1 MNMKRPWRIFVNLTT
16 VIVLLYVLTAFGCY
30 PITAKP
36 PKLETKQQRDKR
48 MAWWRQA
55 RFGMF
60 IHWGLYAVPAGQ
72 WKGEQIPGIGEWIMN
87 NAQIPISEYEQLTKQ
102 FNPVKFNANQ
112 WVRIAK
118 NAGMKYIVITS
129 KHHDGFCL
137 WDSKV
142 TDYDIID
149 ATPFKRDILDEL
161 AKACQK
167 HGIRFCFYHSIMD
180 WHHPDAQ
187 GPHYPTYNTGR
198 KKNPNFPRYV
208 ENYLKPQVREL
219 IINYG
224 PLGVLWFDGEWIPE
238 WNEQFGTDMY
248 NFVRGLQPDI
258 IINNRVG
265 RGREGM
271 EGMTKEGYFGGDF
284 GTPEQEIPA
293 TGLPGV
299 DWETCMTMNDT
310 WGYKK
315 KDHNWKSTEE
325 LLHNL
330 VDIVSKGGNYLLN
343 VGPTAEGLIPQPSV
357 AHLQAMGKWLK
368 VNGESIYGTSASPFR
383 KLDWGRCTKKHLA
396 DGVTRLYLHVFDWPT
411 DGKLTLGGL
420 DNKVLKAFLLAD
432 RKESPLPIIHQCNDI
447 TIQVPSEAP
456 DSIISVIA
464 LDIEGPVVI
473 IEPPEI
479 TSAADIFV
487 DKAGITLKSDVKNA
501 KIRYTLDGSE
511 PVASSPLYA
520 EPIHLRNSATVTAAL
535 FRNAKTI
542 SSVTRRT
549 FKKVKPRPTE
559 KVKGLAQGLY
569 YEYYEGE
576 WDKLPNF
583 DNLEAKAS
591 GTAATF
597 DISLRQRD
605 EKFGFRFSGYLKVPR
620 TGVYTFLLESD
631 DGSKLYIGDECIV
644 DNDGLHG
651 SIEESG
657 IIALATGLHPITVVF
672 FEKTGGENLE
682 VYRFG
687 PGLEEPDI
695 PASALFHLENQK

>member
-1 MNMKRPWRIFVNLTT
+1 MNMKRPWQIFVNLTT
-16 VIVLLYVLTAFGCY
+16 AILMLYILTALGCY
-30 PITAKP
+30 PTT
-36 PKLETKQQRDKR
+36 KLETKKQHDKR
-48 MAWWRQA
+48 MAWWREA

-60 IHWGLYAVPAGQ
+60 IHWGVYAVPAGQ
-72 WKGEQIPGIGEWIMN
+72 WQGEEIRGASEWIMN
-87 NAQIPISEYEQLTKQ
+87 TAKIPISEYEPLADQ
-102 FNPVKFNANQ
+102 FNPILFDADE
-112 WVRIAK
+112 WVQIAK
-118 NAGMKYIVITS
+118 DAGMRYIVITS

-161 AKACQK
+161 AKACSK
-167 HGIRFCFYHSIMD
+167 HGIKFCFYHSIMD

-248 NFVRGLQPDI
+248 HFVRGLQPDI

-265 RGREGM
+265 KGRKGM
-271 EGMTKEGYFGGDF
+271 EGMTEEGYFGGDF

-315 KDHNWKSTEE
+315 NDHNWKSTEE

-343 VGPTAEGLIPQPSV
+343 VGPTAEGLIPEPSI

-383 KLDWGRCTKKHLA
+383 KIDWGRCTKKQLA
-396 DGVTRLYLHVFDWPT
+396 NGTTRLYLHVFDWPT
-411 DGKLTLGGL
+411 DGKLTLAGL
-420 DNKVLKAFLLAD
+420 DNKVLKAFILAD
-432 RKESPLPIIHQCNDI
+432 HKESSLPIIHQFNDI

-464 LDIEGPVVI
+464 LDIEGPAVI

-479 TSAADIFV
+479 TSDADIFI
-487 DKAGITLKSDVKNA
+487 DKADITLKSDVKNA
-501 KIRYTLDGSE
+501 KIRYTLDGSD
-511 PVASSPLYA
+511 PVAGSPLYSR
-520 EPIHLRNSATVTAAL
+520 PIRLNNSAIVTARL
-535 FRNAKTI
+535 FRNGRLI
-542 SSVTRRT
+542 SGIKQHT
-549 FKKVKPRPTE
+549 FEKVKPRKALKTY
-559 KVKGLAQGLY
+559 GLS
-569 YEYYEGE
+569 
-576 WDKLPNF
+576 P
-583 DNLEAKAS
+583 S
-591 GTAATF
+591 
-597 DISLRQRD
+597 
-605 EKFGFRFSGYLKVPR
+605 RFSL
-620 TGVYTFLLESD
+620 
-631 DGSKLYIGDECIV
+631 
-644 DNDGLHG
+644 
-651 SIEESG
+651 
-657 IIALATGLHPITVVF
+657 
-672 FEKTGGENLE
+672 
-682 VYRFG
+682 
-687 PGLEEPDI
+687 
-695 PASALFHLENQK
+695 